1 MDQIWVMFDVLLKIA
16 LYLFLLAL
24 LCDFIWLLIRG
35 LIFTLSSIWYKSFW
49 EPEEV
54 SLRELGI
61 ASKVLRW
68 WG

>member
-35 LIFTLSSIWYKSFW
+35 LIFTLSSIWYKSIW

-54 SLRELGI
+54 SFRELGI
-61 ASKVLRW
+61 AAKVLRW